1 MGLTFWSDR
10 LFEIGEMTDG
20 LYHCAMP
27 LTDIENLSSTTI
39 RTAFSGIDKMYGG
52 GDGPEDV
59 LLGNY
64 LIFHYFK
71 DAVKILFR
79 YRFFEN
85 RRGTWMA
92 IRLRQANPHIH
103 RCSFPLLW
111 RCYGQRFAWFCH
123 SSST

>member
-20 LYHCAMP
+20 LYHCALP

-64 LIFHYFK
+64 LIFHDFK
-71 DAVKILFR
+71 EPDSNEKRIEDVTKSWMLVTKTTKNITSILKLPPTHFVS
-79 YRFFEN
+79 N
-85 RRGTWMA
+85 ICHQHQGC
-92 IRLRQANPHIH
+92 QK
-103 RCSFPLLW
+103 CSEKFI
-111 RCYGQRFAWFCH
+111 
-123 SSST
+123 